1 MLENLKWQ
9 IARLLMKWKSS
20 TESILKHELGYRYL
34 QQLIFVIYNF
44 NTIIVEIDDQLKL
57 EELRKIKMNRI
68 L

>member
-1 MLENLKWQ
+1 
-9 IARLLMKWKSS
+9 MKWKSS

-34 QQLIFVIYNF
+34 QQLIFVIYDF
-44 NTIIVEIDDQLKL
+44 DTIIVETDDKLKL